1 MSRVTLRLPEDLHRG
16 LRTAS
21 QRDGVSLNQL
31 IVDALRASLGPSPD
45 ATEAENP
52 LIEQVRQIRRA
63 LGEMAV
69 TLDTSH
75 LAPDLQP
82 RDDLPT
88 ADVLGRSMPELDPP
102 LSATIIADRED
113 RL

>member
-31 IVDALRASLGPSPD
+31 IVDALRASLARSPD
-45 ATEAENP
+45 AAEVENP
-52 LIEQVRQIRRA
+52 LIEQVRQIRSA
-63 LGEMAV
+63 LGEIAIP
-69 TLDTSH
+69 LETSLLPPH
-75 LAPDLQP
+75 LQP

-88 ADVLGRSMPELDPP
+88 ADMLRRSMPELVPP
-102 LSATIIADRED
+102 LSATITADHED